1 MPPRNP
7 CQKVTPLKC
16 KVSKFDGQ
24 DAVPVEYTPI
34 VRLRNLT
41 GSLWSP
47 YWSETPSLIA

>member
-24 DAVPVEYTPI
+24 DAVPVEYTLI
-34 VRLRNLT
+34 VRLSSGTRQDPCGGCT
-41 GSLWSP
+41 GPRL
-47 YWSETPSLIA
+47 LV